1 MLPVVTADEMRQ
13 MDRVTI
19 EKFVAGIDLM
29 ENAGRGVKDAIAAR
43 HKPSKGANVV
53 IVCGKGNNGGD
64 GFVVARLLK
73 QDGYGV
79 KVFLLGKGKDLKGD
93 ALTNYNKL
101 KRMKV
106 PVREIAARNLGE
118 LEKALA
124 GARVVVDA
132 VFGTGF
138 EGEPRGVMAGAIAAI
153 NEVEAPIVAVDIASG
168 VNATTGEAT
177 NAVAADLT
185 VTMALPKRGHVLHP
199 GRGLTG
205 ELTVVDIGIP
215 VDVIAAN
222 DPGVYFMQP
231 EDITGALPVRPPDAH
246 KWSCGAVAA
255 VCGSTG
261 LTGAAALTCISAL
274 RAGAGLV
281 TLAVPRSLNTIMEV
295 KLTEVM
301 TLPVAETPGGSF
313 SLKAAAGIKKLV
325 EKADAVAIGPGLSLN
340 TETQQLVRRLVPKLG
355 KPTVLDA
362 DGINAFA
369 GKHKKIKGLDFPLVI
384 TPHAGELSRLTGID
398 KSAIVMERIDAARYV
413 ATELELVLVL
423 KGAPTVVAEPQG
435 AVYVIPT
442 GNEGLA
448 TAGSGDVLTGVIAG
462 FLAQGTDAIP
472 AACCG
477 AYVHGAAA
485 DMLRENMGHYGF
497 LASDVQDMIPMTIG
511 SLLAG
516 E

>member
-1 MLPVVTADEMRQ
+1 MLPVVTADEMRE

-19 EKFVAGIDLM
+19 EKHVAGIDLM
-29 ENAGRGVKDAIAAR
+29 ESAGRGVKEAITAR
-43 HKPSKGANVV
+43 HKPSRGSHVV

-73 QDGYGV
+73 NEGYGV
-79 KVFLLGKGKDLKGD
+79 KTFLIGKGKDLKGD
-93 ALTNYNKL
+93 ALTNYKKL
-101 KRMKV
+101 KSMKV
-106 PVREIAARNLGE
+106 PVKEIAASNLGD

-124 GARVVVDA
+124 GASMVVDA

-138 EGEPRGVMAGAIAAI
+138 KGEPRGVMAGAIAAM
-153 NEVEAPIVAVDIASG
+153 NETEVPIVAVDIASG
-168 VNATTGEAT
+168 VNASTGEAV

-199 GRGLTG
+199 GRGLAG
-205 ELTVVDIGIP
+205 ELAVVDIGIP

-231 EDITGALPVRPPDAH
+231 EDIVGALPVRPPDAH

-261 LTGAAALTCISAL
+261 FTGAAALTCLSAL

-301 TLPVAETPGGSF
+301 TLPVPQTRSGSF
-313 SLKAAAGIKKLV
+313 SLKAAGKIKGLV

-340 TETQQLVRRLVPKLG
+340 AETQQLVRRLVPKMG

-369 GKHKKIKGLDFPLVI
+369 GKARKLKALGFPLVI

-398 KSAIVMERIDAARYV
+398 KDAIVSERIDAARYV

-423 KGAPTVVAEPQG
+423 KGAPTVVAEPDG
-435 AVYVIPT
+435 SVYMVPT

-462 FLAQGTDAIP
+462 FLAQGVDAIP
-472 AACCG
+472 ASCCG

-485 DMLRENMGHYGF
+485 DMLRESMGHYGF
-497 LASDVQDMIPMTIG
+497 LAGDVQDMIPMAVG
-511 SLLAG
+511 SLLG
-516 E
+516 G

>member
-1 MLPVVTADEMRQ
+1 MRK

-19 EKFVAGIDLM
+19 EKFVPGIDLM
-29 ENAGRGVKDAIAAR
+29 ESAGRGVKDAIAGRWEPA
-43 HKPSKGANVV
+43 KGAPVI

-64 GFVVARLLK
+64 GFVIARLLK
-73 QDGYGV
+73 RDNYAV

-93 ALTNYNKL
+93 ALTNYKKL
-101 KRMKV
+101 KKMKMAV
-106 PVREIAARNLGE
+106 KEIAAKNIDE

-124 GARVVVDA
+124 GAGVVVDA

-138 EGEPRGVMAGAIAAI
+138 SGEPRGVAAAGIEAM
-153 NEVEAPIVAVDIASG
+153 NEAEAPIIAVDIASG
-168 VNATTGEAT
+168 VNATTGEAGL
-177 NAVAADLT
+177 AVAADLT
-185 VTMALPKRGHVLHP
+185 VTMALPKRGHALHP
-199 GRGLTG
+199 GRSLTG
-205 ELTVVDIGIP
+205 ELAVVDIGIP
-215 VDVIAAN
+215 VDVVAAN

-231 EDITGALPVRPPDAH
+231 EDIAGALPLREPDAH

-261 LTGAAALTCISAL
+261 FTGAAALTCTSAL

-281 TLAVPRSLNTIMEV
+281 TLAVPKSLNTIMEV

-301 TLPVAETPGGSF
+301 TLPVAETRDGSF
-313 SLKAAAGIKKLV
+313 SVKAATRIKKLI
-325 EKADAVAIGPGLSLN
+325 ENADAVAIGPGLSLN

-355 KPTVLDA
+355 RPTVLDA

-369 GKHKKIKGLDFPLVI
+369 GKARKLAGLDFPLVI

-398 KSAIVMERIDAARYV
+398 KSAIEMERIDAARYV
-413 ATELELVLVL
+413 ATELGLVLVL

-435 AVYVIPT
+435 SVYIIPT

-462 FLAQGTDAIP
+462 FLAQGVDAIP

-477 AYVHGAAA
+477 AYVHGLAA

-497 LASDVQDMIPMTIG
+497 LAGDVREMIPMAIG
-511 SLLAG
+511 SLLSD
-516 E
+516 

>member
-1 MLPVVTADEMRQ
+1 MLPVVTADEMRAI
-13 MDRVTI
+13 DRITI
-19 EKFVAGIDLM
+19 DKFVPGIELM

-43 HKPSKGANVV
+43 WEPGKGVDAV

-73 QDGYGV
+73 KDGYRV
-79 KVFLLGKGKDLKGD
+79 KTFLLGKAKDLKGD
-93 ALTNYNKL
+93 ALTNYRRCKKL
-101 KRMKV
+101 KMS
-106 PVREIAARNLGE
+106 VREIAARDLGD

-124 GARVVVDA
+124 GARIVVDA

-138 EGEPRGVMAGAIAAI
+138 SGEPKGVAAGAIEAM
-153 NEVEAPIVAVDIASG
+153 NEVDAPVVAVDIPSG
-168 VNATTGEAT
+168 VDSTTGEAL

-199 GRGLTG
+199 GRALTG
-205 ELTVVDIGIP
+205 ELNVVDIGIP
-215 VDVIAAN
+215 VDVVASK

-231 EDITGALPVRPPDAH
+231 EDISGALPVRPPDAH
-246 KWSCGAVAA
+246 KWSCGYVAA

-261 LTGAAALTCISAL
+261 FTGAAALTSASAL

-281 TLAVPRSLNTIMEV
+281 TLAIPRSLNTIMEV
-295 KLTEVM
+295 MLTEVM
-301 TLPVAETPGGSF
+301 TLPVPETRDGSF
-313 SLKAAAGIKKLV
+313 SLKAATKIKKLI

-340 TETQQLVRRLVPKLG
+340 AETQQVVRRLVPRMG

-369 GKHKKIKGLDFPLVI
+369 GKPKKLKNLDFPLVI
-384 TPHAGELSRLTGID
+384 TPHGGELSRLTGID
-398 KSAIVMERIDAARYV
+398 KNTIATERIDAARYV
-413 ATELELVLVL
+413 ATELGLVIVL
-423 KGAPTVVAEPQG
+423 KGAPTVVAEPLG
-435 AVYVIPT
+435 SVFVNPT

-462 FLAQGTDAIP
+462 FLAQGLDAIP

-477 AYVHGAAA
+477 AYVHGLAA
-485 DMLRENMGHYGF
+485 DMLRENIGPYGF
-497 LASDVQDMIPMTIG
+497 LAGDVKDMIPMAIA
-511 SLLAG
+511 SLLG